1 MYTVPT
7 AYFALLLIKIW
18 RITNS
23 GWVPILQILDSHN
36 RQSKRQVHLHDT
48 GYNSQCEEKD
58 WYISPLTEQ

>member
-1 MYTVPT
+1 
-7 AYFALLLIKIW
+7 
-18 RITNS
+18 
-23 GWVPILQILDSHN
+23 VPILQILDSHN